1 MAPLCATR
9 QETSLRAGFF
19 VPGTSRRSIRPEVFG
34 TSCAWEN
41 RSIMQSFLRR
51 LLASVFLLLAPAAW
65 AADDFLPPEQAFQVS
80 AQMVAADRIEVLVRI
95 APGYYAYRE
104 PLRFSV
110 QGGAELGTPEIP
122 QGKVKFDENFQ
133 KNVETYRNDLRIAVP
148 VRAAAPFTLTVVAQG
163 CADAGLCYPP
173 LTTEIALD
181 PARLSPT
188 TGAPVAAKAANA
200 VATAQGGGWLD
211 GSRVDDI
218 LRSGRLW
225 QVVLA
230 FFGMGVLLS
239 LTPCVL
245 PMLPILSSLIVGTG
259 QRPSRLRGLGLAATY
274 SLGMA
279 LVYTALGVAA
289 GLAGEGF
296 AAALQTPWAIAGF
309 SLLLV
314 LLSLSMFDVYEL
326 RLPTSWTTHWSTHS
340 NRLPAGQLAGV
351 FVMGGVS
358 ALIVSPCV
366 TAPLA
371 GALLFISQSG
381 DVVQGGS
388 ALFSMASGMSLPL
401 LLLGASAGRWVPK
414 AGAWMHGVKRLFGLM
429 MLGVALWLAQP
440 VLPIAVT
447 MALWGL
453 LLLLAGFLLAP
464 FSRHA
469 HHRHALRTALQRA
482 LGVLAL
488 LMGAAQFVGAVSG
501 GQDPLRPLAHLGNG
515 PAAQGVKPSFQPV
528 GSEAALDAAIRAAGG
543 RPVVLDFYADWCV
556 SCKEMERFTFSHPD
570 VASRLQ
576 KAVLL
581 KADVTANSAEHRALL
596 KRFKLFGPP
605 GTLFFD
611 AQGAELTQARV
622 VGFQGA
628 RRFAQT
634 LDTAGL

>member
-1 MAPLCATR
+1 MQR
-9 QETSLRAGFF
+9 FF
-19 VPGTSRRSIRPEVFG
+19 RGLLTGLF
-34 TSCAWEN
+34 
-41 RSIMQSFLRR
+41 FLV
-51 LLASVFLLLAPAAW
+51 LPTAW
-65 AADDFLPPEQAFQVS
+65 AADDFLPPEQAFKVS
-80 AQMVAADRIEVLVRI
+80 AQMVAVDRIEVLVRI

-104 PLRFSV
+104 PLRFTA
-110 QGGAELGTPEIP
+110 QGAELGTPEVP

-133 KNVETYRNDLRIAVP
+133 KNVETYRNDLRIPMP
-148 VRAAAPFTLTVVAQG
+148 VRATVPFKLTVVAQG

-173 LTTEIALD
+173 LTTEIAID
-181 PARLSPT
+181 PTQLSPAS
-188 TGAPVAAKAANA
+188 GAQPAAKAVPVQAA
-200 VATAQGGGWLD
+200 GWLD

-218 LRSGRLW
+218 LRGGRLW

-259 QRPSRLRGLGLAATY
+259 QRPSRLRGLGLAAAY

-296 AAALQTPWAIAGF
+296 AAALQTPWAIGGF

-326 RLPTSWTTHWSTHS
+326 RLPTAWTTHWSTHS

-381 DVVQGGS
+381 DVVQGGG
-388 ALFSMASGMSLPL
+388 ALFSMATGMSLPL

-440 VLPIAVT
+440 VLPIAVS
-447 MALWGL
+447 MAVWGL

-482 LGVLAL
+482 LGVMAL

-501 GQDPLRPLAHLGNG
+501 GQDPLRPLAHLGAG
-515 PAAQGVKPSFQPV
+515 AGAVAPGAKPAFQPV
-528 GSEAALDAAIRAAGG
+528 GSEAELDSAIRTAGG
-543 RPVVLDFYADWCV
+543 RPVMLDFYADWCV

-581 KADVTANSAEHRALL
+581 KADVTANSPEHRALL
-596 KRFKLFGPP
+596 KRYKLFGPP

-611 AQGAELTQARV
+611 AQGTELAKARV
-622 VGFQGA
+622 VGFQDA

>member
-1 MAPLCATR
+1 MQR
-9 QETSLRAGFF
+9 FF
-19 VPGTSRRSIRPEVFG
+19 
-34 TSCAWEN
+34 
-41 RSIMQSFLRR
+41 RR
-51 LLASVFLLLAPAAW
+51 LLTGLFFLVLPTAW
-65 AADDFLPPEQAFQVS
+65 AADDFLPPEQAFKVS
-80 AQMVAADRIEVLVRI
+80 AQMVAVDRIEVLVRI

-104 PLRFSV
+104 PLRFTA
-110 QGGAELGTPEIP
+110 QGAELGSPEVP

-133 KNVETYRNDLRIAVP
+133 KNVETYRNDLRIPLP
-148 VRAAAPFTLTVVAQG
+148 VRATVPFKLTVVAQG

-173 LTTEIALD
+173 LTTEIAID
-181 PARLSPT
+181 PTQLSPAS
-188 TGAPVAAKAANA
+188 GAQPAAKAVPVQAA
-200 VATAQGGGWLD
+200 GWLD

-218 LRSGRLW
+218 LRGGRLW

-259 QRPSRLRGLGLAATY
+259 QRPSRLRGLGLAAAY

-296 AAALQTPWAIAGF
+296 AAALQTPWAIGGF

-326 RLPTSWTTHWSTHS
+326 RLPTAWTTHWSTHS

-381 DVVQGGS
+381 DVVQGGG
-388 ALFSMASGMSLPL
+388 ALFSMATGMSLPL

-440 VLPIAVT
+440 VLPIAVS
-447 MALWGL
+447 MAVWGL

-482 LGVLAL
+482 LGVTAL

-501 GQDPLRPLAHLGNG
+501 GQDPLRPLAHLGAG
-515 PAAQGVKPSFQPV
+515 AVAPGAKPAFQPV
-528 GSEAALDAAIRAAGG
+528 GSEAELDAAIRAAGG
-543 RPVVLDFYADWCV
+543 RPVMLDFYADWCV

-581 KADVTANSAEHRALL
+581 KADVTANSPEHRALL
-596 KRFKLFGPP
+596 KRYKLFGPP

-611 AQGAELTQARV
+611 AQGTELAKARV
-622 VGFQGA
+622 VGFQDT

>member
-1 MAPLCATR
+1 MRSLQAPPH

-19 VPGTSRRSIRPEVFG
+19 VPGAAHRSIRRRVFG

-41 RSIMQSFLRR
+41 RFIMQSFFRH
-51 LLASVFLLLAPAAW
+51 LLASALFLLLPAAW

-104 PLRFSV
+104 PLRFTA
-110 QGGAELGTPEIP
+110 QGAELGAPQIP

-133 KNVETYRNDLRIAVP
+133 KNVETYRNDLRIPLP
-148 VRAAAPFTLTVVAQG
+148 VQATGPFKLTVVAQG

-173 LTTEIALD
+173 LSTELTLD
-181 PARLSPT
+181 PARLSPSS
-188 TGAPVAAKAANA
+188 GAPMAAKALP
-200 VATAQGGGWLD
+200 AQGGGWLD
-211 GSRVDDI
+211 GNRVDDL

-245 PMLPILSSLIVGTG
+245 PMLPILSSLIVGSG
-259 QRPSRLRGLGLAATY
+259 QRPSRLRGLGLAAAY

-279 LVYTALGVAA
+279 LVYTGLGVAA

-296 AAALQTPWAIAGF
+296 AAALQTPWAIGGF

-326 RLPTSWTTHWSTHS
+326 RLPSAWTTHWSTHS

-388 ALFSMASGMSLPL
+388 ALFSMATGMSLPL

-440 VLPIAVT
+440 VLPIAIT

-501 GQDPLRPLAHLGNG
+501 GQDPLRPLAHLGAG
-515 PAAQGVKPSFQPV
+515 PAAQGVKPAFQPV
-528 GSEAALDAAIRAAGG
+528 GSEAELDAALRAAGG
-543 RPVVLDFYADWCV
+543 RPVMLDFYADWCV

-570 VASRLQ
+570 VAGRLQ

-611 AQGAELTQARV
+611 AQGAELAKARV
-622 VGFQGA
+622 VGFQDA
-628 RRFAQT
+628 RRFAQA

>member
-1 MAPLCATR
+1 MQR
-9 QETSLRAGFF
+9 FF
-19 VPGTSRRSIRPEVFG
+19 
-34 TSCAWEN
+34 
-41 RSIMQSFLRR
+41 RR
-51 LLASVFLLLAPAAW
+51 LLTGLFFLVLPTAW
-65 AADDFLPPEQAFQVS
+65 AADDFLPPEQAFKVS
-80 AQMVAADRIEVLVRI
+80 AQMVAVDRIEVLVRI

-104 PLRFSV
+104 PLRFTA
-110 QGGAELGTPEIP
+110 QGAELGTPEVP

-133 KNVETYRNDLRIAVP
+133 KNVETYRNDLRIPLP
-148 VRAAAPFTLTVVAQG
+148 VRATVPFKLTVVAQG

-173 LTTEIALD
+173 LTTEIAID
-181 PARLSPT
+181 PTQLSPAS
-188 TGAPVAAKAANA
+188 GAQPAAKAVPVQAA
-200 VATAQGGGWLD
+200 GWLD

-218 LRSGRLW
+218 LRGGRLW

-259 QRPSRLRGLGLAATY
+259 QRPSRLRGLGLAAAY

-296 AAALQTPWAIAGF
+296 AAALQTPWAIGGF

-326 RLPTSWTTHWSTHS
+326 RLPTAWTTHWSTHS

-381 DVVQGGS
+381 DVVQGGG
-388 ALFSMASGMSLPL
+388 ALFSMATGMSLPL

-440 VLPIAVT
+440 VLPIAVS
-447 MALWGL
+447 MAVWGL

-482 LGVLAL
+482 LGVMAL

-501 GQDPLRPLAHLGNG
+501 GQDPLRPLAHLGAG
-515 PAAQGVKPSFQPV
+515 AVAPGAKPAFQPV
-528 GSEAALDAAIRAAGG
+528 GSEAELDAAIRAAGG
-543 RPVVLDFYADWCV
+543 RPVMLDFYADWCV

-581 KADVTANSAEHRALL
+581 KADVTANSPEHRALL
-596 KRFKLFGPP
+596 KRYKLFGPP

-611 AQGAELTQARV
+611 AQGTELAKARV
-622 VGFQGA
+622 VGFQDA